1 MGNTSAELFFKWPM
15 YTIKE
20 IKYYTIRN
28 VKAMYNYRKV
38 TYEKMIINRRL
49 K

>member
-28 VKAMYNYRKV
+28 VKAMYNYRKKKKSV
-38 TYEKMIINRRL
+38 TYEKND
-49 K
+49 

>member
-28 VKAMYNYRKV
+28 VKAMYNYRKKSV
-38 TYEKMIINRRL
+38 TYEKNY
-49 K
+49 